1 MKGEKMGCQTF
12 SDKGFKKWRDVNKAL
27 FFQHSQNER
36 HLSSMSTWVNLK
48 SISDNKTLSISP
60 RPCTIRLKEIIEKI
74 VHTSKHYSDVTSYLG
89 RQGLLFR
96 RHKESIESSKKDNFI

>member
-12 SDKGFKKWRDVNKAL
+12 SDKGFKKWRGVKAL

-48 SISDNKTLSISP
+48 SIPDKKTLSIAP
-60 RPCTIRLKEIIEKI
+60 QPCTIKLKEITKNCAHIK
-74 VHTSKHYSDVTSYLG
+74 T
-89 RQGLLFR
+89 LFR
-96 RHKESIESSKKDNFI
+96 CNKLLRTTRIVI